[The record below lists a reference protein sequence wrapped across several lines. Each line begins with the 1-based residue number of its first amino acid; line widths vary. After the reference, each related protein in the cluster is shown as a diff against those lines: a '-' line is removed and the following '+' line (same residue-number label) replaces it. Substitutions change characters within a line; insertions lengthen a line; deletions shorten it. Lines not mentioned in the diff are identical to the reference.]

1 MGKVLVIARQLQL
14 KGHIE
19 VIMKHMKKKE
29 NIILISNK
37 DNFIKLKQLIKI
49 GNILYM
55 LVYFSKNLVSPKRW
69 KKNAYRVYHKS
80 FTHWP
85 FWYQSIRK
93 TYIGYFNGLKRR

>member
-29 NIILISNK
+29 NNILISNK
-37 DNFIKLKQLIKI
+37 DNFIKLKQLIKR

-55 LVYFSKNLVSPKRW
+55 LVYFL
-69 KKNAYRVYHKS
+69 
-80 FTHWP
+80 
-85 FWYQSIRK
+85 
-93 TYIGYFNGLKRR
+93 